1 MWSSAEHPA
10 PPGPLQVSDACC
22 TDSSVIDT
30 HPGQCKVM
38 SIRERERKCRKDDM
52 EKPSSMDT
60 EALCQLEESVSVEK
74 AQASSQSQTLA
85 LLLFNFVVLR
95 KLAESQILRL

>member
-22 TDSSVIDT
+22 TDSSVTDT

-38 SIRERERKCRKDDM
+38 SITEHERKYRKDDM
-52 EKPSSMDT
+52 EKPSSTDGST
-60 EALCQLEESVSVEK
+60 LSTGGECFSGKSTGFKSKSDLGPAAL
-74 AQASSQSQTLA
+74 
-85 LLLFNFVVLR
+85 
-95 KLAESQILRL
+95 